1 MLAFRLIKSVTLR
14 KIFDDLCI
22 NRQGQPLQHMS
33 RTTMTKMATYLM
45 KEQKND
51 LMKIIADAEFICATA
66 DIWSAPNR
74 SFKGVTA
81 HWINNVTYKRKSA
94 V

>member
-1 MLAFRLIKSVTLR
+1 
-14 KIFDDLCI
+14 
-22 NRQGQPLQHMS
+22 
-33 RTTMTKMATYLM
+33 MATYLM